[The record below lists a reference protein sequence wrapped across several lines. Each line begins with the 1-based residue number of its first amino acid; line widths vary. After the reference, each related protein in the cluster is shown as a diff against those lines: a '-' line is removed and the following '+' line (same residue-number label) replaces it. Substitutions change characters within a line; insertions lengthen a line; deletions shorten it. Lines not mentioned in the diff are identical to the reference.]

1 MKRRT
6 IRVAAAGTLE
16 QALRPELGAEASA
29 YVARGAVYLDGRRER
44 RPATPVRQG
53 QVLSVVLEEG
63 GLAVLAKAALPA
75 LAVLSEDAALLA
87 VHKPAGLTAQPTE
100 GRAGESL
107 WDLASAHLGHEAGL
121 VHRLDRETSGV
132 TVFGKTSPATTALAA
147 AFREGTARK
156 RYLAVTGPGLP
167 AEGTVDLPLSK
178 DPSRP
183 GRFRATRKANGVDAL
198 TRFRR
203 LYDGAFCVVEL
214 FPETGRT
221 HQLRA
226 HLTALG
232 CPIAGD
238 ARYGGP
244 RELAGMTAER
254 CLLHAQRLELPHP
267 RTGTPA
273 VFDAPAPEDLARF
286 LAAAGLDANGY
297 AAQVKCSPST

>member
-6 IRVAAAGTLE
+6 IRVASAGTLE
-16 QALRPELGAEASA
+16 QALRPELGADASA

-44 RPATPVRQG
+44 RPATPVREG

-63 GLAVLAKAALPA
+63 GRAALARTELPA
-75 LAVLSEDAALLA
+75 LSVLFEDADVLA
-87 VHKPAGLTAQPTE
+87 VDKPAGLTAQPTE

-107 WDLASAHLGHEAGL
+107 WDLASAYLGHEAGL

-132 TVFGKTSPATTALAA
+132 TVFGKTPAATTALAA
-147 AFREGTARK
+147 AFREGHARK

-183 GRFRATRKANGVDAL
+183 GRFRATRKANGIDAL

-203 LYDGAFCVVEL
+203 LHDGAFCVVEL

-238 ARYGGP
+238 ARYGGL
-244 RELAGMTAER
+244 RTLAGMAAER
-254 CLLHAQRLELPHP
+254 CLLHAQGLELPHP
-267 RTGTPA
+267 RTR
-273 VFDAPAPEDLARF
+273 APALFGARAPADLARF
-286 LAAAGLDANGY
+286 LGAARLDGDGGR
-297 AAQVKCSPST
+297 SS